1 MKVVLL
7 SHDSH
12 YFFESFL
19 HVQLCEERPLGFPFR
34 LPYFCDL
41 GREYPLLSAT
51 ESGSDC
57 VCSIPIAGAEEQ
69 NTVDD
74 AERLSS
80 VKESAKVVGQLC
92 WLMPGSMLGSECCGS
107 ARECEA

>member
-1 MKVVLL
+1 MILITSLRVFFMYSCVRRDLL
-7 SHDSH
+7 DSH
-12 YFFESFL
+12 SDF
-19 HVQLCEERPLGFPFR
+19 
-34 LPYFCDL
+34 PYFCDL

-69 NTVDD
+69 NTVDG